1 MSADKPFNF
10 RDVVNHIKDSPL
22 GGGHTLADSDPLFTI
37 LGIEFRLTWHLLMMW
52 VVAALVFIVFTTL
65 AIRLSR
71 RGGGPPRGWFE
82 NLFES
87 FVVFIRDEVVRP
99 NLGHGADRFVPF
111 FLTLFHFILFCNVLG
126 LVPGCRTAT
135 GNIAV
140 TGCLALVTL
149 LAAVVSGMAV
159 QGPVHFVKNLV
170 PHGIPWPVLIL
181 LYPIEILGLC
191 IKHVA
196 LCIRLF
202 ANMIA
207 GHIVIGSILGLI
219 FFFKSLAVVPPSI
232 FLAVPLMALELFV
245 AFLQAYIFVL
255 LGSLF
260 FGMSVNPE
268 H

>member
-1 MSADKPFNF
+1 MSAGGEFKFA
-10 RDVVNHIKDSPL
+10 DVIDHIKDAPV
-22 GGGHTLADSDPLFTI
+22 GGGHFLKDADPLFTF
-37 LGIEFRLTWHLLMMW
+37 LGIKFYFSWHLVMMW
-52 VVAALVFIVFTTL
+52 IAAGLVFLVFMTL
-65 AIRLSR
+65 AYRMSR
-71 RGGGPPRGWFE
+71 RKGGPPRGWFE
-82 NLFES
+82 NFFES
-87 FVVFIRDEVVRP
+87 FVLFIRDEVIRP
-99 NLGHGADRFVPF
+99 NLGPKADKFVPF

-140 TGCLALVTL
+140 TMCLSGITLVTG
-149 LAAVVSGMAV
+149 VVSGIV
-159 QGPVHFVKNLV
+159 IQGPVGYFVNFV

-181 LYPIEILGLC
+181 LYPIEIMGLI
-191 IKHVA
+191 IKHIA

-219 FFFKSLAVVPPSI
+219 FFFKTLLVVPGSLL
-232 FLAVPLMALELFV
+232 LAAPLAGLELFV

>member
-1 MSADKPFNF
+1 MSRDEAF
-10 RDVVNHIKDSPL
+10 RFSDVIDHIKDAPL
-22 GGGHTLADSDPLFTI
+22 SGGHHLADAEPLFTL
-37 LGIEFRLTWHLLMMW
+37 LGIRFYFSWHVLMML
-52 VVAALVFIVFTTL
+52 VAAALLLLVFLTL
-65 AIRLSR
+65 ARRLRR
-71 RGGGPPRGWFE
+71 RGSEAPRGWFE

-87 FVVFIRDEVVRP
+87 FVLFVRDDIVRP
-99 NLGHGADRFVPF
+99 NLGPQAERFVPF
-111 FLTLFHFILFCNVLG
+111 FLTLFHFILVLNVLG

-140 TGCLALVTL
+140 TLGLALLTL
-149 LAAVVSGMAV
+149 LIGVGSGILIH
-159 QGPVHFVKNLV
+159 GFGGYLLNLV
-170 PHGIPWPVLIL
+170 PHGIPWPILLL
-181 LYPIEILGLC
+181 LYPIEVVGLL

-219 FFFKSLAVVPPSI
+219 FFFKSAAVVPGSLL
-232 FLAVPLMALELFV
+232 LAIPLTALELFV

>member
-1 MSADKPFNF
+1 MSTDKAFSFADVI
-10 RDVVNHIKDSPL
+10 DHIKDAPL
-22 GGGHTLADSDPLFTI
+22 GGGHNLADAQPAFTL
-37 LGIEFRLTWHLLMMW
+37 LGIKFYLTWHVLMM
-52 VVAALVFIVFTTL
+52 VISAAIVFLIFYSL
-65 AIRLSR
+65 ARRLGK
-71 RGGGPPRGWFE
+71 RGKAGPQGTFE

-87 FVVFIRDEVVRP
+87 FVLFVRDEIVRP
-99 NLGHGADRFVPF
+99 ALGPQAERFVPF
-111 FLTLFHFILFCNVLG
+111 FLTLFHFILVCNVLG

-140 TGCLALVTL
+140 TLALALLTL
-149 LAAVVSGMAV
+149 FIGVGSGIAIH
-159 QGPVHFVKNLV
+159 GLGNFATNLV
-170 PHGIPWPVLIL
+170 PKGIPWPILIL
-181 LYPIEILGLC
+181 LYPIEIVGLL

-219 FFFKSLAVVPPSI
+219 FFFKVAAVVPGSLL
-232 FLAVPLMALELFV
+232 LAIPLTGLELFV

>member
-1 MSADKPFNF
+1 MSGDKPFSF
-10 RDVVNHIKDSPL
+10 KDVVNHIKDAPI
-22 GGGHTLADSDPLFTI
+22 GGGHSLADSKPLFT
-37 LGIEFRLTWHLLMMW
+37 LFGIEFHLTWHLVMMW
-52 VVAALVFIVFTTL
+52 VVSGLILVIFTAL

-71 RGGGPPRGWFE
+71 RRGGAPRGWFE

-87 FVVFIRDEVVRP
+87 FVIFIRDEVVRP

-111 FLTLFHFILFCNVLG
+111 FLTLFHFILFCNVIG
-126 LVPGCRTAT
+126 LIPGCRTAT
-135 GNIAV
+135 GNISV
-140 TGCLALVTL
+140 TACLAMLTL
-149 LAAVVSGMAV
+149 LAGVGSGMAV
-159 QGPVHFVKNLV
+159 QGPVRFALNLV
-170 PHGIPWPVLIL
+170 PHGIPWPVLFL
-181 LYPIEILGLC
+181 LYPIEILGLL
-191 IKHVA
+191 IKHIA

-219 FFFKSLAVVPPSI
+219 FFFKSLAVVPGSLL
-232 FLAVPLMALELFV
+232 LAVPLTALELFV

-260 FGMSVNPE
+260 FGMSVSPE